1 MIRNSAGLVMA
12 AGSVKLCGSFP
23 PLLAETLAIRRGMQL
38 ALETGLSPLLLESDC
53 LGAINAVKARSVL
66 CSDMGLVLADIC
78 SLSSNLNVVSFSF
91 IPREANKV
99 ADSLAKFALGL
110 SSDLFWLESC
120 PPCGELLVHGDFH
133 G

>member
-12 AGSVKLCGSFP
+12 AGSVKLCGSFSP
-23 PLLAETLAIRRGMQL
+23 SLAETLAIRRGMQL
-38 ALETGLSPLLLESDC
+38 ALETGFSPLLLESDC

-66 CSDMGLVLADIC
+66 CSDMGLVLADIF

-91 IPREANKV
+91 IPREENKV

-120 PPCGELLVHGDFH
+120 LPCVELLVHGDFH